1 MSSSNTPQQP
11 LPPMGAVPAQPTGLP
26 PARICLWLDP
36 LPREG
41 YHNMAA
47 DELLVRRPEAWLR
60 IYGWD
65 RPSVSFGY
73 FDTVQVASS
82 IFPPRAGENMA
93 YIRRWTGGGIVDHR
107 KGYTYTLTLP
117 AQPGIMYPTS
127 AVLYKWIHGA
137 LAGALAASG
146 VSCRLLVEDA
156 PDGGRA
162 CWASPVASDIVD
174 DAGQKL
180 AGAGQRRYKGAVLHQ
195 GLIQE
200 CEPQPGWEYLL
211 ARGLAAEVEIITAEE
226 PYVGFAT
233 ELEDL
238 CRSKY
243 QSESWNDES
252 HGRRKPTPL

>member
-1 MSSSNTPQQP
+1 
-11 LPPMGAVPAQPTGLP
+11 MGAAPEQATGLP

-47 DELLVRRPEAWLR
+47 DELLARRPEAWLR

-73 FDTVQVASS
+73 FDTVGVAAS
-82 IFPPRAGENMA
+82 IFPAGEGEEMA

-117 AQPGIMYPTS
+117 AQPGVMYPTS
-127 AVLYKWIHGA
+127 AELYKWIHGA
-137 LAGALAASG
+137 LAEALAASG

-200 CEPQPGWEYLL
+200 CEPQPGWEHHL
-211 ARGLAAEVEIITAEE
+211 ARGLADEVELITAEE
-226 PYVGFAT
+226 PYEGFTA
-233 ELEDL
+233 ELEEL

-243 QSESWNDES
+243 QTEKWNDES
-252 HGRRKPTPL
+252 HGRRRPTPS